1 MNVSFGICEQT
12 EFIRGCNPVSVYQH
26 IIQIFMIMIILIMNN
41 GIDQSGDRN
50 LPGSAKVAKISRGA
64 LQTVA
69 GVVPFAGGILS
80 AIAGAWSEGEQDRV
94 NHFFQHWVRML
105 QDELKEKEQ
114 TIIEIMARLDLQDE
128 AIAARV
134 ESKEYQSLVKKTFRE
149 WSGAESEEKRKYIR
163 NILSNAAATQ
173 VSSDDV
179 IRLYID
185 WINQYS
191 EMHFQVIGAI
201 YNTGGITRGAI
212 WTKIGREPVRED
224 SADADLYKLLFRD
237 LSTGGIIRQHRETD
251 RLGNFVA
258 KTPQH
263 SPKGSGPKPLVSAFD
278 VQEGYELTALGQQFV
293 HYAMTDL
300 PLKIEF
306 ASDTE

>member
-1 MNVSFGICEQT
+1 MCEQI
-12 EFIRGCNPVSVYQH
+12 E
-26 IIQIFMIMIILIMNN
+26 IIND
-41 GIDQSGDRN
+41 GK
-50 LPGSAKVAKISRGA
+50 LPGSGKVAKITRGT
-64 LQTVA
+64 LQAVA
-69 GVVPFAGGILS
+69 GAVPFAGGILS
-80 AIAGAWSEGEQDRV
+80 AIAGAWSEGEQDRA
-94 NHFFQHWVRML
+94 NRFFEHWIRML
-105 QDELKEKEQ
+105 QDEIKEKEQ

-128 AIAARV
+128 AISERV

-149 WSGAESEEKRKYIR
+149 WSGAESEQKREYIR
-163 NILSNAAATQ
+163 NILSNAAATN

-201 YNTGGITRGAI
+201 YNSDGITRGAI
-212 WTKIGREPVRED
+212 WRKIGKGSVRED

-251 RLGNFVA
+251 IYGRFVA
-258 KTPQH
+258 KSPQH

-278 VQEGYELTALGQQFV
+278 EQEGYELTALGQQFV